1 MAQDFVRLCV
11 RVTTIFLPI
20 LIWASPALAVDPLA
34 SNNGLYPS
42 AGVWDGT
49 YRNLNY
55 DYPESA
61 SGNWLQSAP
70 RQPLTIGTAPDYVT
84 KLKNYLEPSMRGM
97 IEDPNGWDPAAN
109 DWYGMIW
116 QGDGSKGSTGVTDP
130 GSGQEAILGSFSGQI
145 ITQGTFA
152 AYGLSTDMQ
161 NHTVIYYDSLS
172 ATMLNKL
179 WADPFNPNRK
189 AVSFPEG
196 GMVVK
201 AAGVTPTPQQWPV
214 VDGSSIWNVY
224 RPTVTALTNP
234 NYNPNTAKP
243 EVVPLRVLQFDI
255 IVKDTAASPQTGWV
269 FITYV
274 YDKDAPGKSTWDRL
288 VPLGAMWGNDPQFAT
303 QPSGTD
309 PNGGP
314 LQETWINPDAPDYAK
329 SSLGWGGR
337 LSGPIDV
344 SERHNVVLTD
354 GKRLE
359 VLAASSCLSCHGT
372 AQFPF
377 VSNLYPSPNRTF
389 PREGSLFPMYPPG
402 SAMWAR
408 WFQNKPGSE
417 PQNANTGSYALDY
430 DMLIMFALSAFDAA
444 AGNDEFVQEHV
455 DVH

>member
-1 MAQDFVRLCV
+1 
-11 RVTTIFLPI
+11 
-20 LIWASPALAVDPLA
+20 
-34 SNNGLYPS
+34 
-42 AGVWDGT
+42 
-49 YRNLNY
+49 
-55 DYPESA
+55 
-61 SGNWLQSAP
+61 
-70 RQPLTIGTAPDYVT
+70 
-84 KLKNYLEPSMRGM
+84 
-97 IEDPNGWDPAAN
+97 
-109 DWYGMIW
+109 MIW
-116 QGDGSKGSTGVTDP
+116 QGDGSKGSSGVTDP

-161 NHTVIYYDSLS
+161 NHTVIYYNSLS

-214 VDGSSIWNVY
+214 VEGSSVWNVY

-234 NYNPNTAKP
+234 NYSPNTAKP

-344 SERHNVVLTD
+344 SERHNVVLTN

-372 AQFPF
+372 AQFPL

-402 SAMWAR
+402 SPMWAR

-417 PQNANTGSYALDY
+417 PQNANTGSYPWTT
-430 DMLIMFALSAFDAA
+430 IC
-444 AGNDEFVQEHV
+444 
-455 DVH
+455 